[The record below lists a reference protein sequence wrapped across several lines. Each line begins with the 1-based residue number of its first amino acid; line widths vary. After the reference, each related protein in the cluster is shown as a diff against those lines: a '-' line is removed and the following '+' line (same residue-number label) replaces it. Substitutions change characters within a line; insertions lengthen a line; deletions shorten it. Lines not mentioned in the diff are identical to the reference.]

1 MTKKDLTLSVIIGGA
16 VGILFQPILSN
27 FSAGHAV
34 LASMPIAQLRVI
46 SFFVF
51 LFGAPAALFVF
62 HLFSRFVPV
71 LYQFAKFASVG
82 VLNTAV
88 DLGVF
93 NLETF
98 LYGSLPG
105 AFIFSVFK
113 AISFITA
120 TTNSFIW
127 NKYWTFGANSTP
139 QTGEVAKFYAI
150 AIIGGFLNV
159 GVATAIRTAN
169 FSFVSANTL
178 VNFVAPICGI
188 LAVFMWNFIGYK
200 YVVFKKVD

>member
-1 MTKKDLTLSVIIGGA
+1 MDKKDLTLSFIIGGA

-27 FSAGHAV
+27 FSSGMST
-34 LASMPIAQLRVI
+34 LASIPLTQLRVI
-46 SFFVF
+46 AFFVF

-62 HLFSRFVPV
+62 HFFSRFAPV

-82 VLNTAV
+82 VLNTTV

-105 AFIFSVFK
+105 AFIFSIFK
-113 AISFITA
+113 AISFIIG

-127 NKYWTFGANSTP
+127 NKYWTFGANATP
-139 QTGEVAKFYAI
+139 RAGEVVKFYAI

-159 GVATAIRTAN
+159 GVATAVRTAN
-169 FSFVSANTL
+169 FSFIPPNVL
-178 VNFVAPICGI
+178 VNLVAPMCGI

-200 YVVFKKVD
+200 YVVFKKFD